1 MIPFAGFLPSKVDKT
16 EGQSTGV
23 VNKAEALLFVP
34 GYCVLGRSDLDT
46 NPVHLDQV
54 KSNQWDATKVFSPIH
69 GHTADIVEDVVYG
82 KERRPVEEKWVS
94 RSSASS
100 ITASAIVASK
110 VSARQ
115 LRIVSLEKNKYRGD
129 PIVGFITKTVREIP
143 VESKLPKVHCL
154 VMEDERW
161 DHASNGNNNTDN
173 GEEMIDES
181 VPYAAT
187 GPGFHVLGANPD
199 PSLLRI
205 ERNLSE
211 TGDDRGL

>member
-1 MIPFAGFLPSKVDKT
+1 MSVQIKRLEYHGIRDSRFGSKR
-16 EGQSTGV
+16 Q
-23 VNKAEALLFVP
+23 
-34 GYCVLGRSDLDT
+34 
-46 NPVHLDQV
+46 
-54 KSNQWDATKVFSPIH
+54 ATPYRLSGEEQIS
-69 GHTADIVEDVVYG
+69 
-82 KERRPVEEKWVS
+82 RRPNCRLYHEDRK
-94 RSSASS
+94 
-100 ITASAIVASK
+100 
-110 VSARQ
+110 
-115 LRIVSLEKNKYRGD
+115 
-129 PIVGFITKTVREIP
+129 IP

-161 DHASNGNNNTDN
+161 DHASNGNNSTDN

-211 TGDDRGL
+211 IGDDRGL